1 VVAGLTGGF
10 DIVDETYLCPMLE
23 DSVHPLLRTDF
34 VPTTKEFEIGMRREP
49 IWDHPPGSNLT
60 AWYKAAE
67 NSPIVYIQHGHDDV
81 AWSNAN
87 FRLLMENAIRWTASK
102 EGLAWAKANPSKI
115 FK

>member
-1 VVAGLTGGF
+1 
-10 DIVDETYLCPMLE
+10 
-23 DSVHPLLRTDF
+23 
-34 VPTTKEFEIGMRREP
+34 MRREP
-49 IWDHPPGSNLT
+49 TWNHPPGSNMT

-87 FRLLMENAIRWTASK
+87 FRRLMENAIRWTASK
-102 EGLAWAKANPSKI
+102 EGLAWAKANPAKI